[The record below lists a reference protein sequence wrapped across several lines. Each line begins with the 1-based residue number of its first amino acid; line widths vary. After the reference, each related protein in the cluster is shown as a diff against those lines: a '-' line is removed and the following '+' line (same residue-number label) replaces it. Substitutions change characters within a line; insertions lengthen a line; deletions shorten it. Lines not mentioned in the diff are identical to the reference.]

1 MRFTRHSPLLSRLRE
16 AFKSLSRG
24 EDRGRTR
31 SHRIRKLQL
40 ESLEERRVM
49 TSLPFGAA
57 ANDTGEF
64 LLGRI
69 AVTPVLLESNGA
81 IDTNVHNWT
90 SSQVQTVLSNVQTGL
105 NWWSQL
111 LATKSSV
118 HTLDWVIDRTYVD
131 APVPTAYEPIKR
143 VSNDYSRWVPEFLNH
158 VQYNQE
164 GSIDANIRK
173 FNDAQRQKHNADW
186 AFVIFVVNSA
196 QDELFAPGG
205 EFSRAFA
212 FAGGLYF
219 ITPSN
224 RPASTY
230 THETGHMFWARDEY
244 PGGGNYTQKRGYHN
258 AQNLNAVDL
267 NPTPGFQQSPS
278 IMSAGVSLATAYDQV
293 ISPPST
299 LAQIGWQDSD
309 NDGIFDV
316 LDVPLELNG
325 IGRFNASESEYR
337 FQGKASAKALPNRN
351 SSGLQSDIT
360 LNKIGRY
367 EYRLNGTGTW
377 TTISALQTPV
387 YQDVFDLRFSLPSGS
402 TGTIEIQAV
411 ESRLGITSNVFVGSL
426 SDLDSTANGGVSGFA
441 WFDANNDG
449 QRQVAEQG
457 LYGWTVQLVDAGGA
471 LVDLQSEIEPD
482 TLPVNAIT
490 GNEYAG
496 VTLRAVGLDSDGR
509 MRVST
514 HSNATTGTQVFIP
527 LSAEATLVNNNPT
540 YAAGWT
546 ERNHNLEARFNS
558 HQASVAV
565 DVFGVSTGS
574 SFARLEAFTATGE
587 LLERVTSNAMANGAS
602 TTLRISRASPDIAY
616 VIVKAYRSSV
626 IGIDNL
632 RYGVLSETTTGNAG
646 EFHFPGLMPGT
657 YRVKLQADTNYI
669 GTAPVNGVRE
679 VTLTSGQ
686 SAKHSDFGAYRP
698 GSPHQNS
705 VLSTD
710 VNADGQVTPL
720 DVLIV
725 INALARNGSESLQ
738 NISVPYKQHVDVNGD
753 LDLSPIDVLQVI
765 NYLRRGGSGEG
776 ELVAPRVII
785 TEGIEPE
792 EADGELPDPEVA
804 HLYTGE
810 SATTYVD
817 QVFSEP
823 DDLFPP
829 ATSPASL
836 PSIATPSPLTLMRRR
851 FLSSYFDSV
860 FSGE

>member
-1 MRFTRHSPLLSRLRE
+1 
-16 AFKSLSRG
+16 
-24 EDRGRTR
+24 
-31 SHRIRKLQL
+31 
-40 ESLEERRVM
+40 M

-69 AVTPVLLESNGA
+69 AVTPVLLESNGV
-81 IDTNVHNWT
+81 IDPNVRNWT
-90 SSQVQTVLSNVQTGL
+90 NDQVQTVLSNVQTGL

-118 HTLDWVIDRTYVD
+118 HTLDWVIDRTYLD

-143 VSNDYSRWVPEFLNH
+143 ISNDYSRWVPEFLDY

-164 GSIDANIRK
+164 SGIDANIRK

-186 AFVIFVVNSA
+186 AFTIFVVNST
-196 QDELFAPGG
+196 QDELFASGG

-219 ITPSN
+219 VTPSN

-230 THETGHMFWARDEY
+230 THETGHIFWARDEY
-244 PGGGNYTQKRGYHN
+244 PGGGNYTQKRGYYNTQNVN
-258 AQNLNAVDL
+258 AIDL
-267 NPTPGFQQSPS
+267 NPMPGFQQSSS

-293 ISPPST
+293 VSPPST

-325 IGRFNASESEYR
+325 IGRFNVSESEYR

-377 TTISALQTPV
+377 TTISTLQTPV
-387 YQDVFDLRFSLPSGS
+387 YQDAFDLRFSLPSGS

-449 QRQVAEQG
+449 QHQFAEQG

-482 TLPVNAIT
+482 ALPDGAIT

-496 VTLRAVGLDSDGR
+496 VTLRAVGFDSDGR

-514 HSNATTGTQVFIP
+514 HLSATTGTRVFIP
-527 LSAEATLVNNNPT
+527 LSAEATLLSNDPT

-565 DVFGVSTGS
+565 DVFGVSTGN
-574 SFARLEAFTATGE
+574 SFARLEAYSSTGE
-587 LLERVTSNAMANGAS
+587 LLERVTSNSIANSAS
-602 TTLRISRASPDIAY
+602 TTLRISRSSPDIAY
-616 VIVKAYRSSV
+616 VIVKAYRGSI

-632 RYGVLSETTTGNAG
+632 RYGVLSETITGNAG

-657 YRVKLQADTNYI
+657 YRVKLQADTNYT

-679 VTLTSGQ
+679 VTLAGGQ
-686 SAKHSDFGAYRP
+686 SVKHSDFGAYRP

-725 INALARNGSESLQ
+725 INSLARNGSGSLQ
-738 NISVPYKQHVDVNGD
+738 GISVPYRQHVDVSGD
-753 LDLSPIDVLQVI
+753 LELSPIDVLQVI
-765 NYLRRGGSGEG
+765 NYLRREGSGEG
-776 ELVAPRVII
+776 EFYAPRVII

-792 EADGELPDPEVA
+792 EADGEPADPEVA

-810 SATTYVD
+810 YSATYVD
-817 QVFSEP
+817 EVFLAP
-823 DDLFPP
+823 DDLFRPTISTAP
-829 ATSPASL
+829 L
-836 PSIATPSPLTLMRRR
+836 PSIATPSTLASMRRR
-851 FLSSYFDSV
+851 FLSGYFDSV
-860 FSGE
+860 FSNE